1 MNTFQ
6 TFIAVVVLI
15 TFRTPML
22 ATAEQDSVSDVVA
35 TAKAAGERDALHH
48 EKGLRAFGLGLGLGV
63 GIGIIGKVA
72 TNAIAESRYPK
83 STHYRTEFITEPVG
97 PHSHGRL
104 GGFFF
109 GFSMQPRKHE
119 FTTRSVEIPIDKQ
132 IDGYNG
138 IKRAGMILNPL
149 VSLLL
154 SGSIAAAIQ
163 SGSPP
168 SAENF
173 VGKSPAYIQAYTEAY
188 KSKVQSLRRT
198 RFIIGSVIGTSCLF
212 IGW

>member
-15 TFRTPML
+15 TFSTPML

-63 GIGIIGKVA
+63 GIGIIGRVA

-83 STHYRTEFITEPVG
+83 STHYRKEFTTEPVG
-97 PHSHGRL
+97 THSHG
-104 GGFFF
+104 GSIF
-109 GFSMQPRKHE
+109 GYFSMQPRKHE
-119 FTTRSVEIPIDKQ
+119 FMTVPVEIPIDKQ